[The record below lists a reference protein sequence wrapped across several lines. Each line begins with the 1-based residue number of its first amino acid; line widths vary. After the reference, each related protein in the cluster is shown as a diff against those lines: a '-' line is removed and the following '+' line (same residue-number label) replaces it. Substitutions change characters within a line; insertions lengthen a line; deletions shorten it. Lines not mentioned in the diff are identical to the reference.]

1 MRSRLLA
8 GDIHLTKVEFKSPE
22 INITRDKAGML
33 NIHSLFPASETEE
46 TASGAEEAHQ
56 PLTLAIDEIRLDG
69 LQQIHLRHLGYN
81 R

>member
-1 MRSRLLA
+1 LRSRLLA
-8 GDIHLTKVEFKSPE
+8 GDIHLTKVGFKSPE

-46 TASGAEEAHQ
+46 TSSGAEEAQ